1 MTIKREDG
9 VYLRWLLPSRV
20 SDLLTMITPPA
31 TPMQHI
37 HIAC

>member
-9 VYLRWLLPSRV
+9 VYFRWLLPSRV
-20 SDLLTMITPPA
+20 SDLLTMITSPVPPV
-31 TPMQHI
+31 QHI